1 MDYSKYIFPINGAF
15 EGTGVLVGSLFIT
28 AGHVVKGF
36 NRPYVFISSKKY
48 YLSQENNLFLDDN
61 TCKSSM
67 CYDLAV
73 FRLDGVIS
81 PLLLADYIPNKCDE
95 LVSLSHHTT
104 CERKEGVGV
113 FQNTIESQLEIMA
126 GKVIEIHDYYF
137 ECLMNGTLREGR
149 SGSPLMNGNKV
160 VGILIGD
167 TDGKEVSNTVLY
179 LSSKAIY
186 NLLKEKGYGK

>member
-1 MDYSKYIFPINGAF
+1 MKIDK
-15 EGTGVLVGSLFIT
+15 
-28 AGHVVKGF
+28 
-36 NRPYVFISSKKY
+36 
-48 YLSQENNLFLDDN
+48 
-61 TCKSSM
+61 
-67 CYDLAV
+67 
-73 FRLDGVIS
+73 
-81 PLLLADYIPNKCDE
+81 
-95 LVSLSHHTT
+95 
-104 CERKEGVGV
+104 
-113 FQNTIESQLEIMA
+113 IMA

-167 TDGKEVSNTVLY
+167 TGGKEVSNTVLY